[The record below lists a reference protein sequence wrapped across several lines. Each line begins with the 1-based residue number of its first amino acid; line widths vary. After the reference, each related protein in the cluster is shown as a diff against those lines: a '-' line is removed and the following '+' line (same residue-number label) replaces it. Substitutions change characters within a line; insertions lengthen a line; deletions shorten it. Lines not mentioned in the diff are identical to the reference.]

1 MDDREADLRRRI
13 TSEPGKCGGRPCIRG
28 LRMRVSD
35 VLDLLAHGASVEE
48 IVKDYPYLETAD
60 IRACCWY
67 AARQSE
73 SVPVKVK
80 GVIITVGQDSVVN
93 TSGHAFFGSQP
104 EDADEPV
111 ASVIKRLRADPP
123 SLF

>member
-73 SVPVKVK
+73 SVPV
-80 GVIITVGQDSVVN
+80 
-93 TSGHAFFGSQP
+93 HAS
-104 EDADEPV
+104 
-111 ASVIKRLRADPP
+111 
-123 SLF
+123 